1 MNSEASVLS
10 ALEQPHFRICQSFDP
25 QVGPHLA
32 EALSIL
38 TGTKGSAVTTGLAC
52 SYNPKDKTIIF
63 PRTIVTAD
71 GKSARLGP
79 YECRV
84 KSELPKRVITG
95 EAWAIGGACNQVSRS
110 PYSDIVLMTDAQG
123 ELTECADT
131 VGKLASY
138 KGQTCMELYG
148 KRHGVKE
155 QKPFAYIIP
164 DTRLGDAVTD
174 EAGGESEGWS
184 IKSIRGYRAPE
195 GESSP
200 APNTDGIDSAL
211 SA

>member
-95 EAWAIGGACNQVSRS
+95 EAWAIGGTSGKVSHQQ
-110 PYSDIVLMTDAQG
+110 YSDIVLMTDAQG
-123 ELTECADT
+123 VLTKCADT
-131 VGKLASY
+131 VGELASY

-148 KRHGVKE
+148 KPHGVKE
-155 QKPFAYIIP
+155 QEPFAYIIP